1 MTTRGAGAV
10 TIKRP
15 SEIER
20 MAAAGAIL
28 IDILEVLRT
37 EIRPGVTTGDLDR
50 IASRMI
56 ADAGAEPSFL
66 GYGSNPPFP
75 GVICASINDEVV
87 HGIPSPRR
95 RLADGDVVSIDIG
108 CIVDGWHADCA
119 RTWTVGRVPREV
131 VDLVDATRRGMEAG
145 IAAARAGNRLGDV
158 GHAIESVA
166 NERGYGIV
174 RPFVGHGIGRAMH
187 EDPQVPNYGR
197 AGTGL
202 AIETGHVLRDRADV
216 HPRCRR
222 RLCRRRR
229 VDRPDRRRVPRGPL
243 REHDRGHAG
252 WPPAPHGS
260 SLRRLVPEADSDVYS
275 PFAGRP
281 ERRPFRVSI
290 PTRMSTS

>member
-1 MTTRGAGAV
+1 MATRGAGAV

-15 SEIER
+15 YEVER
-20 MAAAGAIL
+20 MAAAGEIL
-28 IDILEVLRT
+28 VDILEVLRT

-75 GVICASINDEVV
+75 GVICASVNDEVV

-119 RTWTVGRVPREV
+119 RTWTVGRAPREV

-174 RPFVGHGIGRAMH
+174 RPFVGHGIGRSMH

-202 AIETGHVLRDRADV
+202 AIETGMCFAIEPMFTLGAD
-216 HPRCRR
+216 
-222 RLCRRRR
+222 
-229 VDRPDRRRVPRGPL
+229 
-243 REHDRGHAG
+243 
-252 WPPAPHGS
+252 
-260 SLRRLVPEADSDVYS
+260 DVYVADDGWTVQTVDGS
-275 PFAGRP
+275 LAAHFENTIAVTPDGPRLLT
-281 ERRPFRVSI
+281 ERA
-290 PTRMSTS
+290 